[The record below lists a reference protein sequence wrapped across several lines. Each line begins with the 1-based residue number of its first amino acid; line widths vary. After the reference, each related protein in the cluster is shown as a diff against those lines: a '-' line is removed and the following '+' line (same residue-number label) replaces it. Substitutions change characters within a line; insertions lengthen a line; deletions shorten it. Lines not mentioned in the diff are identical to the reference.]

1 MVYAPRGKETN
12 IGKLLELKKFSAAF
26 VGVKTDFV
34 FDYFGQ
40 LKRLLGR
47 IRGTDEKKVDNPR
60 KKSVQTFELYFAL

>member
-34 FDYFGQ
+34 YDYFGQ

-47 IRGTDEKKVDNPR
+47 IRGTDEKKSRQSQEKIRPDI
-60 KKSVQTFELYFAL
+60 